1 MSERK
6 NTIGKNHYTLILP
19 PVRQA
24 MAICTKVAVLVSSAM
39 PLLLS
44 ETTEAGR
51 QELSTAIAAIDPEKL
66 DALFMEASNASRLT
80 CDGKLISTDL
90 VFAQHF
96 DDCRGNVYPV
106 MLWVLWECVR
116 DFFPQAETFVQNMS
130 TVFGKASPFLKD
142 GKPTTG

>member
-1 MSERK
+1 MPERK

-24 MAICTKVAVLVSSAM
+24 MAICTRVAVLAGSAM
-39 PLLLS
+39 PLLGADAN
-44 ETTEAGR
+44 EEGR
-51 QELSTAIAAIDPEKL
+51 QGLSTAIAAIDPEKL

-80 CDGKLISTDL
+80 CDGNLISTDL

-96 DDCRGNVYPV
+96 DDCRGDVYPV

-116 DFFPQAETFVQNMS
+116 DFFPQAETFVQKMS
-130 TVFGKASPFLKD
+130 TVFGKVSPFLKD